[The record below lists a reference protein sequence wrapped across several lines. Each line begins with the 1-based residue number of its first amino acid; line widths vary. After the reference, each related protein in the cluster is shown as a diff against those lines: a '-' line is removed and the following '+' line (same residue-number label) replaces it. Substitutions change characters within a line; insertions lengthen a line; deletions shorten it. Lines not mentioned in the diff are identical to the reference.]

1 LPQEELR
8 IGVFVCDCGLN
19 IAGSVDCE
27 EVRKSAEELPG
38 VVVSVRNKYT
48 CADPGQEEIKRY
60 IHEYH
65 LNRVVVASCTPRMHE
80 PTFRNCVAEAGL
92 NPYLLE
98 MANIRE
104 QCSWIHLHD
113 REAATK
119 KAKDIVKIAVAKTTL
134 LQPQEDTTIPIT
146 DAALVIGGG
155 VAGIQAALDLA
166 DAGHQ
171 VYLVEKQP
179 SIGGVMAQLDKT
191 FPTMDCSICV
201 LGPKMMDVG
210 RHPRINLMA
219 YSEVEKISG
228 YVGNFNVRVRK
239 KARYVDE
246 TECNSCDKCAEVCP
260 VVIPDAFQQGF
271 SSCKAAYI
279 PFPQAV
285 PSAYVIDMEHCLGNN
300 PITCGKCID
309 VCEKECI
316 DLNMQDELIDI
327 NVGVV
332 IVATGMDVYDPTAL
346 DEYGY
351 TRSENVITTLEFE
364 RLICGGGPTEGQ
376 LVRPSDLQTPKR
388 IGFIQCVGSRTDN
401 RGNPYCS
408 NVCCMNTIKDSL
420 LINEHYPG
428 TEIYVFYMDI
438 RAYGKGFEDLYRRSK
453 EAGVHYI
460 RGLPGDVVEEPT
472 TKNLKLRVENTTTS
486 RVEEHE
492 LDMVVLSVGLQPS
505 DELKHL
511 TSIVN
516 ISQTADGFVMEAHPK
531 LRPVDAPTPGIF
543 FAGSV
548 EAPKDIK
555 DSVTQAGAAVARSS
569 ILLNSGTIRGD
580 AIKAVVNLEQCNSC
594 GVCARVCPYG
604 AIEVDVKAKSGA
616 HVIEAACA
624 GCGACAAECRFEA
637 ITIRH
642 FEDEQIL
649 AQISAALQEEAEQK
663 IITFLCNWCSY
674 AASDLAGVSRFQYP
688 PNNRF
693 IRVMCSARVDES
705 FIWHAFKLGA
715 PVVLLSGCH
724 IGDCHYIS
732 ANHWTMRRADRL
744 WNRMDKL
751 GIRPER
757 LQLEWISAA
766 EGPRFAQIMRDLE
779 DMRGKVTADEIEHS
793 KKLLATAESP
803 KADKAEE
810 KEDTQPTRTPRIA
823 GDSLKCL
830 HCGYEYPVPAEHR
843 EGIRER
849 ACPKCKS
856 NSVRKI
862 SAEK

>member
-1 LPQEELR
+1 MIQDEPR

-27 EVRKSAEELPG
+27 QVRKSAEELPG
-38 VVVSVRNKYT
+38 VVVSVGNKYT

-60 IHEYH
+60 IREYN

-104 QCSWIHLHD
+104 QCSWVHLHD
-113 REAATK
+113 REAATE
-119 KAKDIVKIAVAKTTL
+119 KAKDIVKIAVTKARL
-134 LQPQEDTTIPIT
+134 LQPHEDTTIPIT

-179 SIGGVMAQLDKT
+179 SVGGIMARLDKT

-210 RHPRINLMA
+210 RHPRIKLMA
-219 YSEVEKISG
+219 YSEVEEISG
-228 YVGNFNVRVRK
+228 HVGNFKVCVRK

-246 TECNSCDKCAEVCP
+246 TECNLCGKCVEVCP
-260 VVIPDAFQQGF
+260 VVLPDEFQQGF
-271 SSCKAAYI
+271 SSRKAAYI

-285 PSAYVIDMEHCLGNN
+285 PSSYLIDMEHCLGNN

-316 DLNMQDELIDI
+316 ELNMQDELVEID
-327 NVGVV
+327 VGV
-332 IVATGMDVYDPTAL
+332 IIAATGMDIYDPTAL

-351 TRSENVITTLEFE
+351 TRFENVITTIEFE
-364 RLICGGGPTEGQ
+364 RLICGGGPTEGR
-376 LVRPSDLQTPKR
+376 LVRPSDLQPPKR
-388 IGFIQCVGSRTDN
+388 IGFIQCVGSRTEN

-420 LINEHYPG
+420 LINEHYPD
-428 TEIYVFYMDI
+428 TEVYVFYMDI
-438 RAYGKGFEDLYRRSK
+438 RAYGKGFEDLFRRSK
-453 EAGVHYI
+453 EVGVRYI
-460 RGLPGDVVEEPT
+460 RGLPGEVTEDPE
-472 TKNLKLRVENTTTS
+472 TKNLRLRVENTTTS

-505 DELKHL
+505 EDLKHL
-511 TSIVN
+511 TTMINV
-516 ISQTADGFVMEAHPK
+516 SQTADGFVMEAHPK

-548 EAPKDIK
+548 ESPKDIK

-569 ILLNSGTIRGD
+569 ILLSSGTARAD
-580 AIKAVVNLEQCNSC
+580 AIKAVVDLEKCTSC
-594 GVCARVCPYG
+594 GVCARVCPFG
-604 AIEVDVKAKSGA
+604 AIEVDVKAKTGA
-616 HVIEAACA
+616 HVITAACA
-624 GCGACAAECRFEA
+624 GCGACAAECRFQA
-637 ITIRH
+637 ITIQH
-642 FEDEQIL
+642 FEDDLIL
-649 AQISAALQEEAEQK
+649 AQINAALGEEPEKK
-663 IITFLCNWCSY
+663 IISFLCNWCSY
-674 AASDLAGVSRFQYP
+674 AAGDVAGVSRLQYP

-693 IRVMCSARVDES
+693 IRTMCSARVDAR

-715 PVVLLSGCH
+715 PLVLLSGCH

-732 ANHWTMRRADRL
+732 ANHWTMRRADKL
-744 WNRMDKL
+744 WDRMDKL

-766 EGPRFAQIMRDLE
+766 EGPRFAHIMRDLE
-779 DMRGKVTADEIEHS
+779 DMRQKVTPDEIEHTR
-793 KKLLATAESP
+793 KVLASEEAI
-803 KADKAEE
+803 AEE
-810 KEDTQPTRTPRIA
+810 PTEDEQ
-823 GDSLKCL
+823 
-830 HCGYEYPVPAEHR
+830 E
-843 EGIRER
+843 
-849 ACPKCKS
+849 
-856 NSVRKI
+856 
-862 SAEK
+862 

>member
-1 LPQEELR
+1 MTQEELR

-27 EVRKSAEELPG
+27 EVRKWAEELPG

-48 CADPGQEEIKRY
+48 CADPGQEEIKKY
-60 IHEYH
+60 IREYN

-92 NPYLLE
+92 NPYLFE

-104 QCSWIHLHD
+104 QCSWVHLHD

-119 KAKDIVKIAVAKTTL
+119 KAKDIVKIAVAKARL
-134 LQPQEDTTIPIT
+134 LQSQEESEIPIT

-171 VYLVEKQP
+171 VYLVEKEP
-179 SIGGVMAQLDKT
+179 SIGGNMAHLDKT

-210 RHPRINLMA
+210 RHPRIELMT
-219 YSEVEKISG
+219 YSEVEQISG
-228 YVGNFNVRVRK
+228 YVGNFKVRVRK

-246 TECNSCDKCAEVCP
+246 TVCNSCGRCAEVCP
-260 VVIPDAFQQGF
+260 VVVPDSFQQGF
-271 SSCKAAYI
+271 TSRKAAYI
-279 PFPQAV
+279 PLPQAV
-285 PSAYVIDMEHCLGNN
+285 PSSYLIDMEHCLGNN
-300 PITCGKCID
+300 PVACDKCLD
-309 VCEKECI
+309 VCEEHCI
-316 DLNMQDELIDI
+316 DLSMQDELVEID
-327 NVGVV
+327 VGVI
-332 IVATGMDVYDPTAL
+332 IVATGMDIYDPTAL

-351 TRSENVITTLEFE
+351 SRFENVITTLEFE
-364 RLICGGGPTEGQ
+364 RLICGGGPTDGQ
-376 LVRPSDLQTPKR
+376 LVRPSDHQTPKR
-388 IGFIQCVGSRTDN
+388 IGFIQCVGSRTEN

-420 LINEHYPG
+420 LINEHDSDS
-428 TEIYVFYMDI
+428 EIHVFYMDI
-438 RAYGKGFEDLYRRSK
+438 RAYGKGFEDLFRRSK
-453 EAGVHYI
+453 EAGVHYV
-460 RGLPGDVVEEPT
+460 RGLPGEVIEDPST
-472 TKNLKLRVENTTTS
+472 RNLKVRVENTTTS
-486 RVEEHE
+486 KVEEYD
-492 LDMVVLSVGLQPS
+492 LDMVVLSVGLQPR
-505 DELKHL
+505 DDLKHL
-511 TSIVN
+511 ASIVN

-543 FAGSV
+543 FAGCV

-555 DSVTQAGAAVARSS
+555 DSVTQAGAAAARSS

-580 AIKAVVNLEQCNSC
+580 AVKAVVDHPEKCTSC
-594 GVCARVCPYG
+594 GVCAQVCPFG
-604 AIEVDVKAKSGA
+604 AIEVDVKAKTGA
-616 HVIEAACA
+616 HVITAACA
-624 GCGACAAECRFEA
+624 GCGVCAAECRFAA
-637 ITIRH
+637 IAIQH
-642 FEDEQIL
+642 FQDEQIL
-649 AQISAALQEEAEQK
+649 AQVGAPLEEEPEQK

-674 AASDLAGVSRFQYP
+674 AGGDLAGVSRLQYP

-715 PVVLLSGCH
+715 PIVLLSGCH

-732 ANHWTMRRADRL
+732 ANHWTMRRADRI
-744 WNRMDKL
+744 WNRMEKL

-766 EGPRFAQIMRDLE
+766 EGPRFARIMRDLE
-779 DMRGKVTADEIEHS
+779 DMRKKVTPEEIEHT
-793 KKLLATAESP
+793 KQVLAAQDSAQDEESDSQLAERGYT
-803 KADKAEE
+803 EE
-810 KEDTQPTRTPRIA
+810 WNNR
-823 GDSLKCL
+823 
-830 HCGYEYPVPAEHR
+830 
-843 EGIRER
+843 
-849 ACPKCKS
+849 
-856 NSVRKI
+856 
-862 SAEK
+862 

>member
-1 LPQEELR
+1 LTQDELR

-19 IAGSVDCE
+19 IAGPVDCE
-27 EVRKSAEELPG
+27 EVTKSAEALPG
-38 VVVSVRNKYT
+38 VVVAVENKYT

-60 IHEYH
+60 IREYK

-80 PTFRNCVAEAGL
+80 PTFRTCVAEAGL

-98 MANIRE
+98 MASIRE
-104 QCSWIHLHD
+104 QCSWVHLHD
-113 REAATK
+113 REAATR
-119 KAKDIVKIAVAKTTL
+119 KAKDIVRIAVAKARL
-134 LQPQEDTTIPIT
+134 LRPQEETEIPVT
-146 DAALVIGGG
+146 DAAVVIGGG

-171 VYLVEKQP
+171 VYLVEKQA
-179 SIGGVMAQLDKT
+179 SIGGTMAQLDKT

-210 RHPRINLMA
+210 RHPRIKLLT
-219 YSEVEKISG
+219 YSEIEEISG
-228 YVGNFNVRVRK
+228 HVGNFNVRVRK

-246 TECNSCDKCAEVCP
+246 TLCNSCGRCAEVCP
-260 VVIPDAFQQGF
+260 VVAPDSFQQGF
-271 SSCKAAYI
+271 SSRKAAYL

-285 PSAYVIDMEHCLGNN
+285 PSSYLINMDECLGNN
-300 PITCGKCID
+300 PVTCGKCID
-309 VCEKECI
+309 VCEKDCI
-316 DLNMQDELIDI
+316 DLNMRDELLQL

-332 IVATGMDVYDPTAL
+332 IVATGMDVYDPTVL

-351 TRSENVITTLEFE
+351 TRFENVITTLEFE
-364 RLICGGGPTEGQ
+364 RLICGGGPSEGN
-376 LVRPSDLQTPKR
+376 LVRPSDLQTPR
-388 IGFIQCVGSRTDN
+388 RVGFIQCVGSRTEN

-420 LINEHYPG
+420 LINEHHPD
-428 TEIYVFYMDI
+428 TEIYVFYVDI
-438 RAYGKGFEDLYRRSK
+438 RAYGKGFEDLYQRSK

-460 RGLPGDVVEEPT
+460 RGLPGEVLEDPAT
-472 TKNLKLRVENTTTS
+472 GNLKVRVENTTTS
-486 RVEEHE
+486 RVEEYE

-505 DELKHL
+505 DDLKHL
-511 TSIVN
+511 TGIIN

-569 ILLNSGTIRGD
+569 ILLNAGAVKGD
-580 AIKAVVNLEQCNSC
+580 AIKAVVDLEKCTSC
-594 GVCARVCPYG
+594 GLCARVCPFG
-604 AIEVDVKAKSGA
+604 AIEVDIKAKTGA
-616 HVIEAACA
+616 RVITAACA
-624 GCGACAAECRFEA
+624 GCGACAAECRFGA
-637 ITIRH
+637 ITIQH

-649 AQISAALQEEAEQK
+649 AQIGAALEEEPDKK
-663 IITFLCNWCSY
+663 IISFLCNWCSY
-674 AASDLAGVSRFQYP
+674 AASDLAGISRIQYP

-693 IRVMCSARVDES
+693 IRVMCSARVDER
-705 FIWHAFKLGA
+705 FIWYAFELGA
-715 PVVLLSGCH
+715 PIVLLSGCH

-744 WNRMDKL
+744 WNRMEKL

-779 DMRGKVTADEIEHS
+779 EMRQKVTPEEIAHTRS
-793 KKLLATAESP
+793 MLAA
-803 KADKAEE
+803 KDL
-810 KEDTQPTRTPRIA
+810 TRY
-823 GDSLKCL
+823 GQ
-830 HCGYEYPVPAEHR
+830 E
-843 EGIRER
+843 
-849 ACPKCKS
+849 
-856 NSVRKI
+856 
-862 SAEK
+862 

>member
-1 LPQEELR
+1 MTKEETKV
-8 IGVFVCDCGLN
+8 GVFVCECGFN

-27 EVRKSAEELPG
+27 AVREFAEQLSG
-38 VVVSVRNKYT
+38 VTVAVRNKYT

-60 IHEYH
+60 IREHN
-65 LNRVVVASCTPRMHE
+65 LDRVVVASCSPRMHE
-80 PTFRNCVAEAGL
+80 PTFRACVAEAGI

-104 QCSWIHLHD
+104 QCSWVHMHD
-113 REAATK
+113 RETATD
-119 KAKDIVKIAVAKTTL
+119 KAKDIVKVAVAKARL
-134 LQPQEDTTIPIT
+134 LQPQDDTQIPIT

-179 SIGGVMAQLDKT
+179 SIGGIMAQLDKT

-210 RHPRINLMA
+210 RHPRIHLMTF
-219 YSEVEKISG
+219 SEVEEISG
-228 YVGNFNVRVRK
+228 YVGNFKARIRK

-246 TECNSCDKCAEVCP
+246 TLCNSCGECAKVCP
-260 VVIPDAFQQGF
+260 VVVSDEFQQGF
-271 SSCKAAYI
+271 SLRKAAHI

-285 PSAYVIDMEHCLGNN
+285 PSAYIIDMENCLGNN
-300 PITCGKCID
+300 PVTCDKCVE
-309 VCEKECI
+309 VCEKKCI
-316 DLNMQDELIDI
+316 DLNIPDELVELD
-327 NVGVV
+327 VGVI
-332 IVATGMDVYDPTAL
+332 IVASGMDVYDPAAL

-351 TRSENVITTLEFE
+351 TRFENVITTLEFE
-364 RLICGGGPTEGQ
+364 RLICGGGPTEGT
-376 LVRPSDLQTPKR
+376 LVRPSDRQTPKR
-388 IGFIQCVGSRTDN
+388 IGFIQCVGSRTEN

-420 LINEHYPG
+420 LIHEHYQD
-428 TEIYVFYMDI
+428 TEVYVFYMDI

-453 EAGVHYI
+453 ETGVRYI
-460 RGLPGDVVEEPT
+460 RGLPGEVIEDPE
-472 TKNLKLRVENTTTS
+472 TKNLKIRVENTTTS
-486 RVEEHE
+486 KVEEYE
-492 LDMVVLSVGLQPS
+492 LDMVVLSVGLQS
-505 DELKHL
+505 SEDLKRL
-511 TSIVN
+511 AGIVN

-555 DSVTQAGAAVARSS
+555 DSVTQAGAAVARGS
-569 ILLNSGTIRGD
+569 ILLNAGTMRGD
-580 AIKAVVNLEQCNSC
+580 AVKAVVELEKCTSC
-594 GVCARVCPYG
+594 GVCARVCPFT
-604 AIEVDVKAKSGA
+604 AIEVDIKAKTGA
-616 HVIEAACA
+616 RVITAACA
-624 GCGACAAECRFEA
+624 GCGACAAECRFDA
-637 ITIRH
+637 IDIIH

-649 AQISAALQEEAEQK
+649 AQISAALAEAPEKK

-674 AASDLAGVSRFQYP
+674 AASDLAGVSRFSYP

-693 IRVMCSARVDES
+693 IRVMCSARVDEDY
-705 FIWHAFKLGA
+705 IWHAFKLGA

-724 IGDCHYIS
+724 IGDCHYIN
-732 ANHWTMRRADRL
+732 ANHWTMRRADRM
-744 WNRMDKL
+744 WNRMEKL

-779 DMRGKVTADEIEHS
+779 AMRQKVTPDEIEQTG
-793 KKLLATAESP
+793 KVLA
-803 KADKAEE
+803 AEE
-810 KEDTQPTRTPRIA
+810 LSRDEDVA
-823 GDSLKCL
+823 
-830 HCGYEYPVPAEHR
+830 AE
-843 EGIRER
+843 EET
-849 ACPKCKS
+849 
-856 NSVRKI
+856 SV
-862 SAEK
+862 AA